1 MKPNLAPLLNIEI
14 LRIAKEENRTD
25 EKQMKAFMLEIA
37 RLCAV
42 GRRQVY
48 HWRSGRHP
56 LPAEHVPTLCER
68 FGSRVLLDA
77 LVSAA
82 TETVVEV
89 PDSFDLAVH
98 ASRLVREDL
107 AVYEE
112 LLLDF
117 ESDGIQPGEL
127 VRLRELC
134 ARVHRNI
141 HLALDIA
148 EADCARRLA
157 AEAPPRKGS
166 VTSEKKDSQITGMA
180 ERTATGGSLSRR

>member
-1 MKPNLAPLLNIEI
+1 MKPSMAPLLNLEI

-25 EKQMKAFMLEIA
+25 EKSMKAFMDELA
-37 RLCAV
+37 RLCEV
-42 GRRQVY
+42 GRRQLY
-48 HWRSGRHP
+48 HWRSGLHP

-77 LVSAA
+77 LVNAA
-82 TETVVEV
+82 TETIVEV
-89 PDSFDLAVH
+89 PDSFDLAMH

-148 EADCARRLA
+148 EADCARRLTG
-157 AEAPPRKGS
+157 PQRKGS
-166 VTSEKKDSQITGMA
+166 VPSEKRASQTPKTT
-180 ERTATGGSLSRR
+180 ERTASGGSLSRR

>member
-1 MKPNLAPLLNIEI
+1 MMKPNLAPLLNVEI
-14 LRIAKEENRTD
+14 LRISKLENRTD
-25 EKQMKAFMLEIA
+25 EKQMHAFMLEIA

-68 FGSRVLLDA
+68 FRSRVLLDA
-77 LVSAA
+77 LVSATSEA
-82 TETVVEV
+82 VVEV
-89 PDSFDLAVH
+89 PDSFDLAVQ

-148 EADCARRLA
+148 EADCARRIA
-157 AEAPPRKGS
+157 AEMSPRKGS
-166 VTSEKKDSQITGMA
+166 VPSGKKQDRQTD
-180 ERTATGGSLSRR
+180 EGSLIQAIK